1 MERAGSP
8 IVIKKMTIKNRF
20 LRSATMENMSDSD
33 GVVTDDLLKLYYD
46 LALGGSGLI
55 ITGACAIEH
64 KARVWD
70 HQAAIWS
77 DEHIEGMSKIAR
89 IIHLYGDGCKCGVQ
103 LHHGGMAGY
112 GYSYGAE
119 GSNYSL
125 KDATETEIEDVIKAF
140 GQAAVRVKMAGF
152 DAVAVHGAHGY
163 LISQFLSPITNT
175 RADSWGGSLENRTR
189 FAVEVCNAI
198 RENVGDDVSLLWKMN
213 CADFLEDGQ
222 GIEEYAKIAE
232 KLVAAGV
239 DLIELSGGLKDQIKL
254 RAKLK
259 KEAGAAEAYFRDAIK
274 PFRQAVGKSALAI
287 TGGIRSLKVMEELL
301 DEGLDLL
308 GMCRPLI
315 CEPDLPNRLLNTPD
329 KRTAKCTSCNKCLV
343 RIARRPLK
351 CVEFDEMEKIIKA
364 L

>member
-1 MERAGSP
+1 MEKAGSP
-8 IVIKKMTIKNRF
+8 FDIRQMTIKNRF
-20 LRSATMENMSDSD
+20 LRSATMENMADAD
-33 GVVTDDLLKLYYD
+33 GLVTDDLLKLYYD
-46 LALGGSGLI
+46 LALGGSGFI
-55 ITGACAIEH
+55 ITGACAIEQ

-70 HQAAIWS
+70 HQTAIWS

-140 GQAAVRVKMAGF
+140 GQAAVRVKRAGF

-163 LISQFLSPITNT
+163 LISQFLSPTTNT
-175 RADSWGGSLENRTR
+175 RTDSWGGSLENRTR
-189 FAVEVCNAI
+189 FAVEVCNSI
-198 RENVGDDVSLLWKMN
+198 RENVDDDMSLLWKMN

-222 GIEEYAKIAE
+222 GIEEYAQIAE
-232 KLVAAGV
+232 TLVAGGV
-239 DLIELSGGLKDQIKL
+239 DIIELSGGLKDQIKL

-259 KEAGAAEAYFRDAIK
+259 KEAGAGEAYFRDAIK
-274 PFRQAVGKSALAI
+274 PFRHAVSKSALAI

-308 GMCRPLI
+308 GLCRSLI
-315 CEPDLPNRLLNTPD
+315 CEPDLPNRLMNTPD
-329 KRTAKCTSCNKCLV
+329 KRTAKCTSCNKCLI
-343 RIARRPLK
+343 RIARWPLK
-351 CVEFDEMEKIIKA
+351 CVEFDQMEKIIKA